1 MKRGDSVNCKAISD
15 RSILGGKQ
23 SFIFTHMKH
32 ISILVPRGHTSL
44 VNIEGSH
51 QIFSELNVFLA
62 EAGRPPMF
70 TVQLVGIEKGT
81 SQRNGLFIITPQVLI
96 HDVKRTD
103 LIIIPSVHGDP
114 KQAMEMNADFIPWI
128 KEQYAQGA
136 SVASLCLGAFFL
148 AQTGLL
154 DGKSCA
160 THWKMASAFKQM
172 FPHIHLMDNK
182 IITEEDRIYTSGGA
196 YSYLNLI
203 LYLVE
208 KMAGR
213 DIAVLASK
221 AFAIDIDRK
230 SQSPFII
237 FEGQKSHQDEPIKQ
251 VQAFIEGNYQ
261 DRITVDKL
269 SDKFAL
275 GRRSFERRFKKAT
288 GNTVMEYIQRIKI
301 EAAKRDF
308 ETSRKNINEV
318 IYDVGYTDTK
328 AFRTIFKKIT
338 GLTPVEYRNKYNKLE
353 VSM

>member
-1 MKRGDSVNCKAISD
+1 
-15 RSILGGKQ
+15 
-23 SFIFTHMKH
+23 MKH

-51 QIFSELNVFLA
+51 QIFSELNIFLN
-62 EAGRPPMF
+62 ELGRAPMF

-81 SQRNGLFIITPQVLI
+81 SQRNGLFTITPDVMTR
-96 HDVKRTD
+96 DVKKTD
-103 LIIIPSVHGDP
+103 LIIIPSMLGDQT
-114 KQAMEMNADFIPWI
+114 QAMQLNTEFIPWI
-128 KEQYAQGA
+128 KVQYAQGA

-148 AQTGLL
+148 AFTGLL
-154 DGKSCA
+154 DDKPCA
-160 THWKMASAFKQM
+160 THWKMASTFRQM
-172 FPHIHLMDNK
+172 FPQVHLMDNK
-182 IITEEDRIYTSGGA
+182 IITEKDRIYTSGGA

-213 DIAVLASK
+213 DVAVLASK
-221 AFAIDIDRK
+221 AYAIDIDRK

-251 VQAFIEGNYQ
+251 VQAFIEGNYHN
-261 DRITVDKL
+261 RITVDKL
-269 SDKFAL
+269 SHQFAL

-308 ETSRKNINEV
+308 ETSGKNVNEV

-328 AFRTIFKKIT
+328 AFRTVFKKIT

-353 VSM
+353 VAV

>member
-1 MKRGDSVNCKAISD
+1 
-15 RSILGGKQ
+15 
-23 SFIFTHMKH
+23 MKH

-51 QIFSELNVFLA
+51 QIFSELNVFLN
-62 EAGRPPMF
+62 ELGRAPMF

-81 SQRNGLFIITPQVLI
+81 SQRNGLFTIAPHVLI
-96 HDVKRTD
+96 RDVKKTD
-103 LIIIPSVHGDP
+103 LIVIPSVHGDQ
-114 KQAMEMNADFIPWI
+114 KQAMEANAEFIPWI
-128 KEQYAQGA
+128 KSQYAQGA

-148 AQTGLL
+148 ASTGLL
-154 DGKSCA
+154 DDKPCA
-160 THWKMASAFKQM
+160 THWKMASAFRQM
-172 FPHIHLMDNK
+172 FPQVNLMDNK
-182 IITEEDRIYTSGGA
+182 IITEKDRIYTSGGA

-221 AFAIDIDRK
+221 SYAIDIDRQ

-269 SDKFAL
+269 SHQFAL

-308 ETSRKNINEV
+308 ETSGKNINEV

-353 VSM
+353 VAV